1 MASAADAFR
10 SSTTRAVGLRRRG
23 DLVVNRQVYQGQA
36 WWVVKDPISL
46 QYFRFRPEEYALLD
60 MLDGSRSLDVLK
72 EEFEARFPPRRITVE
87 ELSRFIATLHRSGL
101 VIGDRAGQGPQLFER
116 RRQRIW
122 KQWMAWLSNIMSMR
136 FRGIDPDWMLERLD
150 PWFGWLFSPPAIMAA
165 MVFVAS
171 ALLLVLVNFDVFRSK
186 LPEFHQF
193 FAAGNWLYL
202 GIALGV
208 TKVLHEFGHG
218 LSCKH
223 YGGEC
228 HEMGVM
234 LLVFTPCLYCDVSD
248 SWMLPNKWK
257 RAAIGA
263 AGMYVEVIIASIATY
278 LWWNSHAGVFNQLC
292 LDVMFVSSVSTILFN
307 ANPLLRYDGYYI
319 LSDVLE
325 IPNLRQKANTI
336 LQRLA
341 SRWCLGIKQPEDPFL
356 PQRNLGL
363 FALYAVASSV
373 YGWIVTASI
382 FLFVWNVF
390 KPYRL
395 EVLGQIMAFGALWGL
410 VIRPLQGMIKFL
422 KVPGRR
428 DEVKARNV
436 MVTAAVATALLA
448 AIALIPL
455 PQRVWCPSE
464 LRPRGEETVYVPLPG
479 TLEQLAVKPG
489 AIVKRGE
496 MLARLSSIELDL
508 EAADLE
514 GRIAQ
519 SEARLVSLGRERFLN
534 PVAGQEIATVK
545 ESIKGFREQLAEKVR
560 DRMGLLVQRDEA
572 SGRFDLRLV
581 APRDGVVLPATSVK
595 PQKDPGGRLPAWS
608 GNALDE
614 QNVGAMFPQGTVL
627 CMVGDPERFEAVM
640 VVDQSEMEFV
650 GPGQRVDLKLDA
662 FPWKTFSGT
671 IDVIAE
677 THIEGGSERL
687 SVKAGGQVPTETDE
701 AGREMPISTSYEALM
716 TLDDTE
722 AVFTPGMRGTARIK
736 VGSRTVGQWLLRLLW
751 QTFNF
756 RM

>member
-1 MASAADAFR
+1 MSTADAFR
-10 SSTTRAVGLRRRG
+10 SSTTRGVTLRRRG

-46 QYFRFRPEEYALLD
+46 HYFRFRPEEYALLE
-60 MLDGSRSLDVLK
+60 MLDGRTSLDQLK
-72 EEFEARFPPRRITVE
+72 EQFEARFPPRRITVD

-101 VIGDRAGQGPQLFER
+101 VIGDRPGQGPQLFER

-122 KQWMAWLSNIMSMR
+122 REWMAWLSNIMSMR
-136 FRGIDPDWMLERLD
+136 FRGIDPDRILERLD
-150 PWFGWLFSPPAIMAA
+150 PWFGWLFAPPAIAA
-165 MVFVAS
+165 ALVFVAS
-171 ALLLVLVNFDVFRSK
+171 AVLLVLVNFDTFRAK

-202 GIALGV
+202 AVALGV
-208 TKVLHEFGHG
+208 TKILHEFGHG

-278 LWWNSHAGVFNQLC
+278 LWWNSHPGGFNKLC

-336 LQRLA
+336 LGRLA
-341 SRWCLGIKQPEDPFL
+341 SRWCLGIKQQEDPFL

-373 YGWIVTASI
+373 YGWVVTASI

-395 EVLGQIMAFGALWGL
+395 EVLGQLLAFGAVWGL
-410 VIRPLQGMIKFL
+410 VIRPLQGMIKFF

-428 DEVKARNV
+428 DEVKSANV
-436 MVTAAVATALLA
+436 AVTAAVAA
-448 AIALIPL
+448 AVIGGIALIPL
-455 PQRVWCPSE
+455 PQRVWCPVE
-464 LRPRGEETVYVPLPG
+464 LRPRGEETVYVSVPG
-479 TLEQLAVKPG
+479 TLAELLVRPNAVVRKG
-489 AIVKRGE
+489 DE
-496 MLARLSSIELDL
+496 LARLVNVDLDL
-508 EAADLE
+508 EIADLE
-514 GRIAQ
+514 GKERQ
-519 SEARLVSLGRERFLN
+519 YESRLKSLERERFSD
-534 PVAGQEIATVK
+534 PAAGLEIGTVE
-545 ESIKGFREQLAEKVR
+545 ESLAGVREQLARKR
-560 DRMGLLVQRDEA
+560 QDRSELV
-572 SGRFDLRLV
+572 LV
-581 APRDGVVLPATSVK
+581 APRDGVVLPPPSVK
-595 PQKDPGGRLPAWS
+595 RQDDRAGMLPAWS
-608 GNALDE
+608 GHVLDE
-614 QNVGAMFPQGTVL
+614 SNLGAMLQEGTVL
-627 CMVGDPERFEAVM
+627 CLVGDPDQFEAVM
-640 VVDQSEMEFV
+640 VVDQTEVEFV
-650 GPGQRVDLKLDA
+650 TAGQPVDLKLDSFA
-662 FPWKTFSGT
+662 WQTFRGT
-671 IDVIAE
+671 VDQLAE
-677 THIEGGSERL
+677 GHIEAGSERL
-687 SVKAGGQVPTETDE
+687 SVKAGGQVPTETD
-701 AGREMPISTSYEALM
+701 ASGREIPISTSYEALM
-716 TLDDTE
+716 TLDDPE
-722 AVFTPGMRGTARIK
+722 AVFTPGMRGTARIQ
-736 VGSRTVGQWLLRLLW
+736 VGSRTLGQWLLRLLW

>member
-1 MASAADAFR
+1 MATADAFR
-10 SSTTRAVGLRRRG
+10 SSTTRGVTLRRRG

-46 QYFRFRPEEYALLD
+46 HYFRFRPEEYALLE
-60 MLDGSRSLDVLK
+60 MLDGRTSLESLK
-72 EEFEARFPPRRITVE
+72 EQFEARFPPRRITVD

-101 VIGDRAGQGPQLFER
+101 VIGDRPGQGPQLFER

-122 KQWMAWLSNIMSMR
+122 REWMAWLANIMSMR
-136 FRGIDPDWMLERLD
+136 FRGIDPDRLLERLD
-150 PWFGWLFSPPAIMAA
+150 PWFGWLFAPPAIAA
-165 MVFVAS
+165 ALVFVAS
-171 ALLLVLVNFDVFRSK
+171 AVLLVLVNFDVFRAK

-202 GIALGV
+202 AVALGV

-228 HEMGVM
+228 HEMGMM

-263 AGMYVEVIIASIATY
+263 AGMYVEVIIAAIATY
-278 LWWNSHAGVFNQLC
+278 LWWNSHPGVFNQLC

-336 LQRLA
+336 LGRLA
-341 SRWCLGIKQPEDPFL
+341 SRWCLGIEQQDDPFL

-373 YGWIVTASI
+373 YGWLVTASI

-395 EVLGQIMAFGALWGL
+395 EVLGQLMALGAVWGL
-410 VIRPLQGMIKFL
+410 VIRPVQGMMRFF

-428 DEVKARNV
+428 DEVKAINV
-436 MVTAAVATALLA
+436 LVSVAVAA
-448 AIALIPL
+448 AIVSGIALIPL
-455 PQRVWCPSE
+455 PQRVWCATE
-464 LRPRGEETVYVPLPG
+464 LRPRGEEMVYVTVPG
-479 TLEQLAVKPG
+479 RLERLAVQPG
-489 AIVKRGE
+489 ALVSAGDE
-496 MLARLSSIELDL
+496 LAVLASVDL
-508 EAADLE
+508 ELQIAELE
-514 GRIAQ
+514 GKATGY
-519 SEARLVSLGRERFLN
+519 ETRLASLQRERFSD
-534 PVAGQEIATVK
+534 PAAGLEIGTVE
-545 ESIKGFREQLAEKVR
+545 ESLASVREQLARKQQ
-560 DRMGLLVQRDEA
+560 DRRE
-572 SGRFDLRLV
+572 LRLV
-581 APRDGVVLPATSVK
+581 APRGGVVLPPASVK
-595 PQKDPGGRLPAWS
+595 PPADGSGRLPGWS
-608 GNALDE
+608 GNALDDRTL
-614 QNVGAMFPQGTVL
+614 GAFFQEGTVL
-627 CMVGDPERFEAVM
+627 CMVGDPEQLEAVM
-640 VVDQSEMEFV
+640 VVDQTEVEFV
-650 GPGQRVDLKLDA
+650 AEGQRVDLKLDS
-662 FPWKTFSGT
+662 FPWQTFTGT
-671 IDVIAE
+671 VAQIAE
-677 THIEGGSERL
+677 THIEAGSERL
-687 SVKAGGQVPTETDE
+687 SVKAGGQVPTETDPS
-701 AGREMPISTSYEALM
+701 GREIPISTSYEALM
-716 TLDDTE
+716 TLDDSE
-722 AVFTPGMRGTARIK
+722 AVLTPGMRGTARIR

>member
-1 MASAADAFR
+1 MSTADAFR
-10 SSTTRAVGLRRRG
+10 SSTTRGVTLRRRG

-46 QYFRFRPEEYALLD
+46 HYFRFRPEEYALLD
-60 MLDGSRSLDVLK
+60 MLDGRTSLDALK
-72 EEFEARFPPRRITVE
+72 EQFEARFPPRRITVD

-101 VIGDRAGQGPQLFER
+101 VIGDRPGQGPQLFER

-122 KQWMAWLSNIMSMR
+122 REWMAWLANIMSMR
-136 FRGIDPDWMLERLD
+136 FRGIDPDWLLERLD
-150 PWFGWLFSPPAIMAA
+150 PWFGWLFSPPAIAA
-165 MVFVAS
+165 ALVFVAS
-171 ALLLVLVNFDVFRSK
+171 ALLLVLVNFDVFRAK

-202 GIALGV
+202 AVALGV
-208 TKVLHEFGHG
+208 TKILHEFGHG

-228 HEMGVM
+228 HEMGMM

-248 SWMLPNKWK
+248 SWMLPSKWK

-278 LWWNSHAGVFNQLC
+278 LWWNSHPGVFNQLC

-341 SRWCLGIKQPEDPFL
+341 SRWCLGIKQQDDPFL

-395 EVLGQIMAFGALWGL
+395 EVLGQILALGAVWGL
-410 VIRPLQGMIKFL
+410 VIRPLQGIIKFF

-428 DEVKARNV
+428 DEVKPKNV
-436 MVTAAVATALLA
+436 AVTAVVAAALA
-448 AIALIPL
+448 AGIALIPL
-455 PQRVWCPSE
+455 PQRVWCPTE
-464 LRPRGEETVYVPLPG
+464 LRPRGEEMVYVTVPG
-479 TLEQLAVKPG
+479 RLERLAVKPG
-489 AIVKRGE
+489 AVVKRGDE
-496 MLARLSSIELDL
+496 LARLVNVDLDL
-508 EAADLE
+508 EIADLE
-514 GRIAQ
+514 GKATQ
-519 SEARLVSLGRERFLN
+519 YESRLKSLERERFSD
-534 PVAGQEIATVK
+534 PAAGLEIGTVK
-545 ESIKGFREQLAEKVR
+545 ESLASLREQLARKHQ
-560 DRMGLLVQRDEA
+560 DRRELV
-572 SGRFDLRLV
+572 LV
-581 APRDGVVLPATSVK
+581 APRDGVVLPPMSLK
-595 PQKDPGGRLPAWS
+595 SQGEQGGKLPPWS
-608 GNALDE
+608 GNALSDR
-614 QNVGAMFPQGTVL
+614 NLGAIFQEGTVL
-627 CMVGDPERFEAVM
+627 CMVGEPERFEAVM
-640 VVDQSEMEFV
+640 VVDQSEVEFV
-650 GPGQRVDLKLDA
+650 ADGQPVDLKLNS
-662 FPWKTFSGT
+662 FPWQTFRGKV
-671 IDVIAE
+671 DQIAE
-677 THIEGGSERL
+677 THIEAGSERL
-687 SVKAGGQVPTETDE
+687 SVKAGGSVPTETDPS
-701 AGREMPISTSYEALM
+701 GREIPISTSYEALM
-716 TLDDTE
+716 TLDDAE
-722 AVFTPGMRGTARIK
+722 AVFTPGMRGTARIQ

>member
-1 MASAADAFR
+1 MSTADAFR
-10 SSTTRAVGLRRRG
+10 SSTTRGVTLRRRG

-46 QYFRFRPEEYALLD
+46 HYFRFRPEEYALLE
-60 MLDGSRSLDVLK
+60 MLDGRTSLDQLK
-72 EEFEARFPPRRITVE
+72 EQFEARFPPRRITVD

-101 VIGDRAGQGPQLFER
+101 VIGDRPGQGPQLFER

-122 KQWMAWLSNIMSMR
+122 REWMAWLSNIMSMR
-136 FRGIDPDWMLERLD
+136 FRGIDPDRILERLD
-150 PWFGWLFSPPAIMAA
+150 PWFGWLFAPPAIAA
-165 MVFVAS
+165 ALVFVAS
-171 ALLLVLVNFDVFRSK
+171 ALLLVLVNFDAFRAK
-186 LPEFHQF
+186 LPEFNQF

-202 GIALGV
+202 AAALGV
-208 TKVLHEFGHG
+208 TKILHEFGHG

-278 LWWNSHAGVFNQLC
+278 LWWNSHPGTFNKLC

-336 LQRLA
+336 LGRLA
-341 SRWCLGIKQPEDPFL
+341 SRWCLGIKQQDDPFL

-395 EVLGQIMAFGALWGL
+395 EVLGQLLAFGAVWGL
-410 VIRPLQGMIKFL
+410 VIRPLQGMIKFF

-428 DEVKARNV
+428 DEVKPVNV
-436 MVTAAVATALLA
+436 AVTAAVAA
-448 AIALIPL
+448 AVVGGIALIPL
-455 PQRVWCPSE
+455 PQRVWCPAE
-464 LRPRGEETVYVPLPG
+464 LRPRGEETVYVSVPG
-479 TLEQLAVKPG
+479 TLTELRVRPN
-489 AIVKRGE
+489 AIVRKGDE
-496 MLARLSSIELDL
+496 LARLVNVDLDL
-508 EAADLE
+508 EIADLE
-514 GRIAQ
+514 GKERQ
-519 SEARLVSLGRERFLN
+519 YESRLKSLERERFSDSA
-534 PVAGQEIATVK
+534 AGLEIGTVE
-545 ESIKGFREQLAEKVR
+545 ESLAGIREQLARKR
-560 DRMGLLVQRDEA
+560 QDRGELV
-572 SGRFDLRLV
+572 LV
-581 APRDGVVLPATSVK
+581 APRDGVVLPPASVK
-595 PQKDPGGRLPAWS
+595 RQDDRGGMLPSWS
-608 GNALDE
+608 GNTLDE
-614 QNVGAMFPQGTVL
+614 TNLGATLMEGTVL
-627 CMVGDPERFEAVM
+627 CLVGDPERFEAVM
-640 VVDQSEMEFV
+640 VVDQTEVEFV
-650 GPGQRVDLKLDA
+650 SEGQPVDLKLDS
-662 FPWKTFSGT
+662 FPWQTFRGT
-671 IDVIAE
+671 VDQLAE
-677 THIEGGSERL
+677 SHIEAGSERL
-687 SVKAGGQVPTETDE
+687 SVKAGGQVPTETDPS
-701 AGREMPISTSYEALM
+701 GREIPISTSYEALM
-716 TLDDTE
+716 TLDDPE
-722 AVFTPGMRGTARIK
+722 AVYTPGMRGTARIQ

>member
-1 MASAADAFR
+1 MSTADAFR
-10 SSTTRAVGLRRRG
+10 SSTTRGVTLRRRG

-46 QYFRFRPEEYALLD
+46 HYFRFRPEEYALLE
-60 MLDGSRSLDVLK
+60 MLDGRTSLDQLK
-72 EEFEARFPPRRITVE
+72 EQFEARFPPRRITVD

-101 VIGDRAGQGPQLFER
+101 VIGDRPGQGPQLFER

-122 KQWMAWLSNIMSMR
+122 REWMAWLSNIMSMR
-136 FRGIDPDWMLERLD
+136 FRGIDPDRLLERLD
-150 PWFGWLFSPPAIMAA
+150 PWFGWLFAPPAIAA
-165 MVFVAS
+165 ALVFVAS
-171 ALLLVLVNFDVFRSK
+171 AVLLVLVNFDTFRAK

-202 GIALGV
+202 AVALGV
-208 TKVLHEFGHG
+208 TKILHEFGHG

-278 LWWNSHAGVFNQLC
+278 LWWNSHPGVFNKLC

-336 LQRLA
+336 LGRLA
-341 SRWCLGIKQPEDPFL
+341 SRWCLGIKQQEDPFL

-373 YGWIVTASI
+373 YGWVVTASI

-395 EVLGQIMAFGALWGL
+395 EVLGQLLAFGAVWGL
-410 VIRPLQGMIKFL
+410 VIRPLQGMIKFF

-428 DEVKARNV
+428 DEVKSANV
-436 MVTAAVATALLA
+436 AVTAAVAA
-448 AIALIPL
+448 AVIGGIALIPL
-455 PQRVWCPSE
+455 PQRVWCPVE
-464 LRPRGEETVYVPLPG
+464 LRPRGEETVYVSVPG
-479 TLEQLAVKPG
+479 TLAELRVRPNAVVRKG
-489 AIVKRGE
+489 DE
-496 MLARLSSIELDL
+496 LARLVNVDLDL
-508 EAADLE
+508 EIADLE
-514 GRIAQ
+514 GKERQ
-519 SEARLVSLGRERFLN
+519 YESRLKSLERERFSD
-534 PVAGQEIATVK
+534 PAAGLEIGTVE
-545 ESIKGFREQLAEKVR
+545 ESLAGVREQLARKR
-560 DRMGLLVQRDEA
+560 QDRSELV
-572 SGRFDLRLV
+572 LV
-581 APRDGVVLPATSVK
+581 APRDGVVLPPPSVK
-595 PQKDPGGRLPAWS
+595 RQDDRAGMLPAWS
-608 GNALDE
+608 GHVLDE
-614 QNVGAMFPQGTVL
+614 SNLGAMLQEGTVL
-627 CMVGDPERFEAVM
+627 CLVGDPDRFEAVM
-640 VVDQSEMEFV
+640 VVDQTEVEFV
-650 GPGQRVDLKLDA
+650 TAGQPVDLKLDSFA
-662 FPWKTFSGT
+662 WQTFRGT
-671 IDVIAE
+671 VDQLAE
-677 THIEGGSERL
+677 SHIEAGSERL
-687 SVKAGGQVPTETDE
+687 SVKAGGQVPTETD
-701 AGREMPISTSYEALM
+701 ASGREIPISTSYEALM
-716 TLDDTE
+716 TLDDPE
-722 AVFTPGMRGTARIK
+722 AVFTPGMRGTARIQ
-736 VGSRTVGQWLLRLLW
+736 VGSRTLGQWLLRLLW

>member
-1 MASAADAFR
+1 MSTADAFR
-10 SSTTRAVGLRRRG
+10 SSTTRGVTLRRRG

-46 QYFRFRPEEYALLD
+46 HYFRFRPEEYALLD
-60 MLDGSRSLDVLK
+60 MLDGRTSLDVLK
-72 EEFEARFPPRRITVE
+72 EQFEARFPPRRITVD

-101 VIGDRAGQGPQLFER
+101 VIGDRPGQGPQLFER

-122 KQWMAWLSNIMSMR
+122 REWMAWLANIMSMR
-136 FRGIDPDWMLERLD
+136 FRGIDPDRILERLD
-150 PWFGWLFSPPAIMAA
+150 PWFGWLFAPPAIVAA
-165 MVFVAS
+165 LVFVAS
-171 ALLLVLVNFDVFRSK
+171 ALLLVLVNFDVFRAK
-186 LPEFHQF
+186 LPEFQQF
-193 FAAGNWLYL
+193 FAAGNWFYL
-202 GIALGV
+202 AVALAV
-208 TKVLHEFGHG
+208 TKILHEFGHG

-228 HEMGVM
+228 HEMGMM

-248 SWMLPNKWK
+248 SWMLPSKWK

-278 LWWNSHAGVFNQLC
+278 LWWNSHPGVFNQLC

-341 SRWCLGIKQPEDPFL
+341 SRWCLGIKQQDDPFL

-395 EVLGQIMAFGALWGL
+395 EVLGQILALGAVWGL
-410 VIRPLQGMIKFL
+410 VIRPLQGIIKFF

-428 DEVKARNV
+428 DEVKPKNV
-436 MVTAAVATALLA
+436 AVTAAVAATLA
-448 AIALIPL
+448 AGIALIPL
-455 PQRVWCPSE
+455 PQRVWCPTE
-464 LRPRGEETVYVPLPG
+464 LRPRGEEMVYVTVPG
-479 TLEQLAVKPG
+479 RVERLAVKPG
-489 AIVKRGE
+489 AVVKRGDE
-496 MLARLSSIELDL
+496 LARLVNVDLDL
-508 EAADLE
+508 EIADLE
-514 GRIAQ
+514 GKATQ
-519 SEARLVSLGRERFLN
+519 YESRLKSLERERFSD
-534 PVAGQEIATVK
+534 PAAGLEIGTVK
-545 ESIKGFREQLAEKVR
+545 ESLTSLREQLARKHQ
-560 DRMGLLVQRDEA
+560 DRRELV
-572 SGRFDLRLV
+572 LV
-581 APRDGVVLPATSVK
+581 APRDGVVLPFLSLK
-595 PQKDPGGRLPAWS
+595 SPGEQGGKLPAWS
-608 GNALDE
+608 GNALSDR
-614 QNVGAMFPQGTVL
+614 NLGATFQEGTVL
-627 CMVGDPERFEAVM
+627 CMVGEPERFEAVM
-640 VVDQSEMEFV
+640 VVDQTEVEFV
-650 GPGQRVDLKLDA
+650 AEGQPVDLKLNS
-662 FPWKTFSGT
+662 FPWQTFRGKV
-671 IDVIAE
+671 DQIAE
-677 THIEGGSERL
+677 THIEAGSERL
-687 SVKAGGQVPTETDE
+687 SVKAGGSVPTETDPS
-701 AGREMPISTSYEALM
+701 GREIPISTSYEALM

-722 AVFTPGMRGTARIK
+722 AVFTPGMRGTARIQ